1 MADPQIS
8 LVPLSLEHHVAALQA
23 VYAATPHYWAHY
35 NWPSAPPNQA
45 AHDLRAAAE
54 TPGRTILGMVRRLQA
69 VDAAAGGELIG
80 LIDFRLHWPGQH
92 IAYIGMVMVAE
103 PLQHQ
108 GIGSQAWRLLE
119 PWLIHQA
126 GMYKARLAVEQF
138 NPGALH
144 FFTHLGFQLTGQTA
158 RHRVGDKFVRLLY
171 LEKEWSYPNAGM
183 GRQTG
188 SGDTNANAGG

>member
-1 MADPQIS
+1 MAHPHLS

-23 VYAATPHYWAHY
+23 VYAATPHYWALY
-35 NWPSAPPNQA
+35 NWPSVPPNQA
-45 AHDLRAAAE
+45 LHDLRAAAE

-69 VDAAAGGELIG
+69 EDATAGGELIG
-80 LIDFRLHWPGQH
+80 LVDFRLHWPGQSVV
-92 IAYIGMVMVAE
+92 YIGMVMVAE
-103 PLQHQ
+103 PLQRQ
-108 GIGSQAWRLLE
+108 GFGTQAWQLLE

-138 NPGALH
+138 NPDALQ

-171 LEKEWSYPNAGM
+171 LEKEWAHPDSGIV
-183 GRQTG
+183 RQIPA
-188 SGDTNANAGG
+188 GDTHANPGG

>member
-1 MADPQIS
+1 MTEPNIS
-8 LVPLSLEHHVAALQA
+8 LVPLSLEYHVAALQA
-23 VYAATPHYWAHY
+23 VYVATPGYWALY

-69 VDAAAGGELIG
+69 EDAAAGELIG

-92 IAYIGMVMVAE
+92 VVYIGMVMVAE
-103 PLQHQ
+103 PLQRQ
-108 GIGSQAWRLLE
+108 GVGAQAWQLLE
-119 PWLIHQA
+119 PWLIDQA

-138 NPGALH
+138 NPGALQ
-144 FFTHLGFQLTGQTA
+144 FFTYLGFQLTGQTA

-171 LEKEWSYPNAGM
+171 LEKEWSHPNV
-183 GRQTG
+183 
-188 SGDTNANAGG
+188 TNAHQTRASNSNATAGG